1 MSQKNNKVE
10 PGMFVEYA
18 YTVTNAADGSL
29 LFEATTAHPDQMVF
43 GASQEVIPALANAME
58 GLGQGD
64 RFEITLPPEAAFGD
78 LNPDYIME
86 LDRTVFSED
95 GKLPEQVKVG
105 AALPMM
111 TGEGY
116 RIVGVVKEI
125 GDKVTMDFNHPFA
138 GLTVT
143 FQGEVVKVRP
153 ATEEDI
159 HPTSGCGGCG
169 GGCCGGGEGSCGD
182 GGCGDG
188 EGSGSCCSSNGGGC
202 CH

>member
-1 MSQKNNKVE
+1 MSQKNKVE

-29 LFEATTAHPDQMVF
+29 LFEATKEHPDQMVF

-58 GLGQGD
+58 GLGEGD

-86 LDRTVFSED
+86 LDRSVFSED

-111 TGEGY
+111 TGDGY
-116 RIVGVVKEI
+116 RVVGVVKEI

-138 GLTVT
+138 GMTVT
-143 FQGEVVKVRP
+143 FKGEVVTVRP
-153 ATEEDI
+153 ATEEEI
-159 HPTSGCGGCG
+159 HPVSGCGGCG
-169 GGCCGGGEGSCGD
+169 GGCCGGGSGD
-182 GGCGDG
+182 CGDG
-188 EGSGSCCSSNGGGC
+188 EGSCCSSKGGGC

>member
-1 MSQKNNKVE
+1 MSQKKNKVE

-18 YTVTNAADGSL
+18 YTVTNAADDSL
-29 LFEATTAHPDQMVF
+29 LFEATKGHPDQMVF

-58 GLGQGD
+58 GLGEGD

-86 LDRTVFSED
+86 LDRSVFSED

-116 RIVGVVKEI
+116 RVVGVVKEI
-125 GDKVTMDFNHPFA
+125 ADKVTMDFNHPFA

-143 FQGEVVKVRP
+143 FKGEVVTVRP
-153 ATEEDI
+153 ATEDEI
-159 HPTSGCGGCG
+159 HPVAGCGGCG
-169 GGCCGGGEGSCGD
+169 GGCCGGGDGDCGGGDCGD
-182 GGCGDG
+182 GD
-188 EGSGSCCSSNGGGC
+188 GSCCGSKGGC

>member
-18 YTVTNAADGSL
+18 YTVTNAADDSL
-29 LFEATTAHPDQMVF
+29 LFEATKGHPDQMVF
-43 GASQEVIPALANAME
+43 GASQEVIPALASAME
-58 GLGQGD
+58 GLGEGD
-64 RFEITLPPEAAFGD
+64 RFEITLPPQAAFGD

-86 LDRTVFSED
+86 LDRSVFSED

-116 RIVGVVKEI
+116 RVVGVVKEI

-143 FQGEVVKVRP
+143 FRGEVVTVRP
-153 ATEEDI
+153 ATEDEI
-159 HPTSGCGGCG
+159 HPVSGCGGCG
-169 GGCCGGGEGSCGD
+169 GGCCGGGDGDCG
-182 GGCGDG
+182 GGDCGDG
-188 EGSGSCCSSNGGGC
+188 EGSCCGSKGGC

>member
-1 MSQKNNKVE
+1 MSQKKNKVE

-18 YTVTNAADGSL
+18 YTVTNAADDSL
-29 LFEATTAHPDQMVF
+29 LFEATKGHPDQMVF
-43 GASQEVIPALANAME
+43 GASQEVIPALASAME
-58 GLGQGD
+58 GLGEGG
-64 RFEITLPPEAAFGD
+64 RFEITLPPQAAFGD

-86 LDRTVFSED
+86 LDRSVFSED

-116 RIVGVVKEI
+116 RVVGVVKEI

-143 FQGEVVKVRP
+143 FRGEVVTVRP
-153 ATEEDI
+153 ATEDEI
-159 HPTSGCGGCG
+159 HPVSGCGGCG
-169 GGCCGGGEGSCGD
+169 GGCCGGGDGDCG
-182 GGCGDG
+182 GGDCGDG
-188 EGSGSCCSSNGGGC
+188 EGSCCGSKGGC

>member
-1 MSQKNNKVE
+1 MSQKKNKVE

-18 YTVTNAADGSL
+18 YTVTNAADDSL
-29 LFEATTAHPDQMVF
+29 LFEATKGHPDQMVF
-43 GASQEVIPALANAME
+43 GASQEVIPALASAME
-58 GLGQGD
+58 GLGEGD
-64 RFEITLPPEAAFGD
+64 RFEITLPPQAAFGD

-86 LDRTVFSED
+86 LDRSVFSED

-116 RIVGVVKEI
+116 RVVGVVKEI

-143 FQGEVVKVRP
+143 FRGEVVTVRP
-153 ATEEDI
+153 ATEDEI
-159 HPTSGCGGCG
+159 HPVSGCGGCG
-169 GGCCGGGEGSCGD
+169 GGCCGGGDCG
-182 GGCGDG
+182 GGDCGDG
-188 EGSGSCCSSNGGGC
+188 EGSCCGSKGGC